1 MDVTP
6 LIPEGRQ
13 VIQGYADGHFLVA
26 QTVYDGPVLVMPT
39 RTVAW
44 SIDLP
49 DTGTFPADFS
59 PDSLGEAFASVEPF
73 DILLI
78 GSGERQAFLKPA
90 VRAAIRERGPVVEVM
105 DTGAACRTYNLLL
118 AEGRQVAAA
127 LIPLPS
133 TNAAMERTGG

>member
-6 LIPEGRQ
+6 LIPEGLQ

-39 RTVAW
+39 RTVVW
-44 SIDLP
+44 SIDLR

-59 PDSLGEAFASVEPF
+59 LDSLGEAFASTEPF

-90 VRAAIRERGPVVEVM
+90 IRAAIRERGPVVEVM